1 MKAFFAS
8 LILASFTALLPAQQ
22 SAAADLKTFS
32 SSADVQALIA
42 KAKAERKEG
51 QAIVMEKIL
60 SFAPYAATLEYRAIG
75 GNAAVHD
82 KDAEMMYV
90 IEGSGT
96 IVTGGKMNGTKIDGG
111 ETRTVSKGDFLVVPQ
126 GTPHQFTA
134 TDGNLVLMTI
144 KMPR

>member
-1 MKAFFAS
+1 MKAIFTSLIFAS
-8 LILASFTALLPAQQ
+8 LAALLPAQQ
-22 SAAADLKTFS
+22 PAATDLKTFS

-42 KAKAERKEG
+42 KAKAEHKEG

-60 SFAPYAATLEYRAIG
+60 SFAPYAATLEYRATG
-75 GNAAVHD
+75 GNAAVHA

-96 IVTGGKMNGTKIDGG
+96 LVTGGKMNGAKIDEG
-111 ETRTVSKGDFLVVPQ
+111 EAHKVSKGDFLVVPQ
-126 GTPHQFTA
+126 GTPHQFTE

>member
-1 MKAFFAS
+1 MKAFFAT
-8 LILASFTALLPAQQ
+8 LILASFAALLPAQQ
-22 SAAADLKTFS
+22 PASTDLKTFS

-42 KAKAERKEG
+42 KAKAERKDG
-51 QAIVMEKIL
+51 QAIVMENIL
-60 SFAPYAATLEYRAIG
+60 SFAPYAATLEYRATG

-82 KDAEMMYV
+82 KVAEMMYV

-111 ETRTVSKGDFLVVPQ
+111 QARKVSKGDFLVVPQ
-126 GTPHQFTA
+126 ATPHQFTQS
-134 TDGNLVLMTI
+134 DGNLVLMTI

>member
-1 MKAFFAS
+1 MKAFFAT
-8 LILASFTALLPAQQ
+8 LIAASFATLLPAQQ
-22 SAAADLKTFS
+22 PAATELKTFS
-32 SSADVQALIA
+32 SSSDVQALIA

-90 IEGSGT
+90 LEGSGT

-111 ETRTVSKGDFLVVPQ
+111 QARKVSKGDFLVVPQ
-126 GTPHQFTA
+126 GTPHQFTES
-134 TDGNLVLMTI
+134 DGNLVLMTI

>member
-1 MKAFFAS
+1 MKAFSAI
-8 LILASFTALLPAQQ
+8 LILASCAALLPAQQ
-22 SAAADLKTFS
+22 SAATDLKTFS

-42 KAKAERKEG
+42 KAKAEHKPG
-51 QAIVMEKIL
+51 QAIVAEKIL
-60 SFAPYAATLEYRAIG
+60 SFAPYAATLEYRATG

-90 IEGSGT
+90 MEGSGT

-111 ETRTVSKGDFLVVPQ
+111 EARKVSKGDFLVVPQ
-126 GTPHQFTA
+126 GTPHQFTES
-134 TDGNLVLMTI
+134 DGNLVLMTI